1 MPRSRA
7 SWLTAFVLVF
17 TFACNDSS
25 GERDDP
31 TCTTTCGDSGVDASS
46 EKRDAGDAESD
57 AGAATGGSDAGISD
71 AGSSGGAGDG
81 GADGGSAD
89 SGRTDEDGGGNSV
102 ITSGSCAGMGLD
114 CMDDD
119 TPVSCCDSALVTGGV
134 FPMGR
139 CGWRRD
145 DCSDAY
151 DGEEDEMP
159 EHDATVSDFSLDT
172 FEVTVGRFRKFVD
185 AYADGWRPSEGQG
198 AHPLIAGSGWQSDWD
213 GLLPIDGAALRTT
226 LNCDV
231 DYQTWTDAAGA
242 GEQRPMSCVDWYQAF
257 AFCAWDGGR
266 LPTEAE
272 WEYAA
277 AGGSENRLYP
287 WTSAG
292 RINTMAVVGFA
303 LVDGVAGFS
312 DADIPSVGSRPLGR
326 GRYGEHDLA
335 GSMQEWTLDGYD
347 STWYAGDGSSCTN
360 CANLDVGSMRVC
372 RGGSWIAIDSAP
384 AVRSAGRA
392 PNDPGERNRALGL
405 RCAR

>member
-1 MPRSRA
+1 MTAMPCSRA
-7 SWLTAFVLVF
+7 SWPTAFVLVIAF
-17 TFACNDSS
+17 GCNDSS

-31 TCTTTCGDSGVDASS
+31 TCTTTCGVDGSS
-46 EKRDAGDAESD
+46 EKSDADDGESD
-57 AGAATGGSDAGISD
+57 ASAGTGGSGAGSSD
-71 AGSSGGAGDG
+71 AGSAGGEEADAGG
-81 GADGGSAD
+81 AD
-89 SGRTDEDGGGNSV
+89 SGRKDQDGGGNSV
-102 ITSGSCAGMGLD
+102 ISSGSCAGMGLD

-119 TPVSCCDSALVTGGV
+119 TAVSCCDNAFVTGGV

-139 CGWRRD
+139 CGWMID

-172 FEVTVGRFRKFVD
+172 FEVTVGRFRKFVE
-185 AYADGWRPSEGQG
+185 AYTESWRPSEGQG

-213 GLLPIDGAALRTT
+213 GLLPINGAALRTS

-231 DYQTWTDAAGA
+231 EYQTWTDAAGA

-277 AGGSENRLYP
+277 AGGSDNRLYP
-287 WTSAG
+287 WTSTE

-326 GRYGEHDLA
+326 GRYGQHDLA

-347 STWYAGDGSSCTN
+347 SAWYAGDGSSCTN
-360 CANLDVGSMRVC
+360 CSNLDVGSMRVC
-372 RGGSWIAIDSAP
+372 RGGGWTVIDSA
-384 AVRSAGRA
+384 AFVRSARRT
-392 PNDPGERNRALGL
+392 PNDPSERNRALGL